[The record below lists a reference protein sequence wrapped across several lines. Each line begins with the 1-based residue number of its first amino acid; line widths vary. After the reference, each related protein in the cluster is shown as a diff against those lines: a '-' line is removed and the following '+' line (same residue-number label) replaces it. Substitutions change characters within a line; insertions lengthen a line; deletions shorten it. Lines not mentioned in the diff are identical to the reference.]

1 MRRSKLLDHPVGEGE
16 EHPPYDGA
24 FAIDRGYQRLWVR
37 WNNRRTCPV
46 FRKNLKKQYVERQVC
61 LILSGMCEVPRFKEI
76 VPSLVDRRSPALSEG
91 DFAGKH
97 IPNPGPNVVMH
108 SEVGPRGKRQF
119 GGSQFELIV
128 KLSQM
133 AEDHLFEF
141 DF

>member
-1 MRRSKLLDHPVGEGE
+1 
-16 EHPPYDGA
+16 
-24 FAIDRGYQRLWVR
+24 
-37 WNNRRTCPV
+37 
-46 FRKNLKKQYVERQVC
+46 
-61 LILSGMCEVPRFKEI
+61 MCEVPRFKEI
-76 VPSLVDRRSPALSEG
+76 VPSLVDRRPPSLSEG

-108 SEVGPRGKRQF
+108 SEVGPWGKRQF

-141 DF
+141 DFRRDARVSTVSCADKECTALSSTTKSNSVNRIIVSPDLCNDTDASETA